1 MQTLDSLAYA
11 LNHIFLRI
19 EKAKT
24 YNVVET
30 NDSILVEEN
39 YEIDSREE

>member
-11 LNHIFLRI
+11 FFEDR
-19 EKAKT
+19 KAKT